1 MSPSSFL
8 FLLNHISF
16 TPTTA
21 KPIPLTTTTTTTAM
35 TTAIYKNDATMTT
48 ATTTMTT
55 TAIYKNDATSLLKS
69 NNSASS
75 PSLAVTI
82 QPRRVIRCILLVV

>member
-1 MSPSSFL
+1 M
-8 FLLNHISF
+8 
-16 TPTTA
+16 
-21 KPIPLTTTTTTTAM
+21 TTTAIYKNGATTT
-35 TTAIYKNDATMTT
+35 TTAIYKNDATST
-48 ATTTMTT
+48 ATTMTT

-82 QPRRVIRCILLVV
+82 QPRRVIRCFLLVS